1 MIRVWV
7 DCSDGST
14 IEVISGGLDDEAH
27 PIGADGT
34 QIVENLWVKHTL
46 TAALV
51 AFTAALVALQLHSLW
66 TIPTAA
72 VS

>member
-34 QIVENLWVKHTL
+34 QIAENLWVKHTL

-51 AFTAALVALQLHSLW
+51 ALQLHSW
-66 TIPTAA
+66 PYSCIPYGQ
-72 VS
+72 SLLQL